1 VKILKIFPRP
11 IAPTRRW
18 DHVYDRLLSH
28 IRVAVDKMKKS
39 YVLLILAA
47 SVATGA
53 AAEPVAKAQSVKA
66 STTEVRRMLRDPQAE
81 VVGEFDWKAY
91 YPQAAMSAA
100 KNGQATVLCEVND
113 ERRLRNCDVVSE
125 APADYGFGQAAVRLS
140 TDVTRLAERDA
151 RGAPTA
157 GGWVKLQMSFKVPE

>member
-1 VKILKIFPRP
+1 
-11 IAPTRRW
+11 
-18 DHVYDRLLSH
+18 
-28 IRVAVDKMKKS
+28 MKKS

-91 YPQAAMSAA
+91 YPQAAISAA
-100 KNGQATVLCEVND
+100 KDGQATVLCEVND

-125 APADYGFGQAAVRLS
+125 APADYGFGQAAARLS
-140 TDVTRLAERDA
+140 TDVTRVAERDA
-151 RGAPTA
+151 RGEPTA